1 MARRANYFKTAREN
15 SDAVIISGG
24 YEFAPFGT
32 ENDRHPAVI
41 APLKKAYALLNY
53 DLLLLSP
60 SDATVLES
68 TKINV
73 PSDWRGPLAKPEL
86 LSKDVQ
92 GGRLAFVLFPDSGQ
106 PDKAMEDDLVR
117 FAESL
122 RADGKYNLIIGVS
135 TWGAARE
142 SEFIEKRKPVFDIIL
157 GSGEGPGYGGL
168 YLKDNRVLWVRAFTK
183 GKNVHTVTI
192 PALPKPG
199 TKVTWDPEV
208 SIFTAAVALGGEIAS
223 APEIE
228 AIFNP

>member
-41 APLKKAYALLNY
+41 APLKSAYDLLDY

-60 SDATVLES
+60 SDATVLKS
-68 TKINV
+68 TKILA

-122 RADGKYNLIIGVS
+122 RADGKHNLIIGVS

-183 GKNVHTVTI
+183 GKNVHTITI
-192 PALPKPG
+192 PALPQPG
-199 TKVTWDPEV
+199 AKVTWDPEV
-208 SIFTAAVALGGEIAS
+208 SIFTAAVPLGGEIAS

>member
-1 MARRANYFKTAREN
+1 MET
-15 SDAVIISGG
+15 
-24 YEFAPFGT
+24 
-32 ENDRHPAVI
+32 DRHPAVI
-41 APLKKAYALLNY
+41 APLKKAYDLLDY
-53 DLLLLSP
+53 DLMVLSP
-60 SDATVLES
+60 GDATVLKGTQIAAS
-68 TKINV
+68 
-73 PSDWRGPLAKPEL
+73 SGWRGPLAKPEM

-92 GGRLAFVLFPDSGQ
+92 GGRLAFVIFPDSGQ

-117 FAESL
+117 YAESL
-122 RADGKYNLIIGVS
+122 RADGKHNLIIGVS

-142 SEFIEKRKPVFDIIL
+142 NEFIDKRKPVFDIIL

-183 GKNVHTVTI
+183 GKNVHTITI

-208 SIFTAAVALGGEIAS
+208 SIFTAAVPLGGEIAS